1 MKWERFMYTDENEI
15 RGNDRAEVANWRDEI
30 PQLFLSFEARLV
42 VPPAR
47 VDQRAFYQGGIL
59 REGGGPEAG
68 FPPARPRS
76 CICAESQVS

>member
-1 MKWERFMYTDENEI
+1 MYTDKEI

-42 VPPAR
+42 VLPPAR
-47 VDQRAFYQGGIL
+47 VDQRDFNLGGIL

-76 CICAESQVS
+76 CICVESPVL